1 MPLRACA
8 LSICTT
14 GFALKNVH
22 THISIQIRIEM
33 CMCILLNVNP
43 VVDVLKAR
51 ALKGTFNFTVGVSFK
66 FYFIPYE
73 MIVL

>member
-1 MPLRACA
+1 MPFRACA
-8 LSICTT
+8 LSIFTT
-14 GFALKNVH
+14 GFALRNVH
-22 THISIQIRIEM
+22 THILMQIRIEI
-33 CMCILLNVNP
+33 CVCILLNANP
-43 VVDVLKAR
+43 VVDVLRAR